1 MACMHTSRNLRTL
14 SAVISTQP
22 GRVLIVMANCGR
34 FKSYLKLKAELPPQ
48 RVHAA
53 LHHRVHDDRPA
64 PAPRRFARPFCRGV
78 DAHLRAEACTR
89 AGEVEVIDRRVL
101 RDQAGARRTY

>member
-22 GRVLIVMANCGR
+22 GRVLIVKANCGR
-34 FKSYLKLKAELPPQ
+34 FKSYLKLKAKLPPQ

-53 LHHRVHDDRPA
+53 FHHRVHDDRPA

-78 DAHLRAEACTR
+78 DAHLPPAALDW
-89 AGEVEVIDRRVL
+89 AGEVEVIDRRGL
-101 RDQAGARRTY
+101 PGQAG